1 MLIRLFLLFFYLP
14 ILTFADNSAEDSEG
28 SHRSP
33 SPPKG
38 RRNNRRNNA
47 TLLSNSILNRSLIL
61 PLTTS
66 KISKLG
72 SHSRQNSTYSRRI
85 RSESP
90 TKSRNGSADSNKSKS
105 SYIRSESPRYC
116 FKKISTIYFFKFP
129 FFKVWKRLGFWWR
142 SRFGKVYKI
151 NKVQESINEI

>member
-1 MLIRLFLLFFYLP
+1 MKIILISYNSNVDSIIFIVLLSTYL
-14 ILTFADNSAEDSEG
+14 LTFADNSAGDSEG

-116 FKKISTIYFFKFP
+116 LNKIKYKK
-129 FFKVWKRLGFWWR
+129 
-142 SRFGKVYKI
+142 
-151 NKVQESINEI
+151 